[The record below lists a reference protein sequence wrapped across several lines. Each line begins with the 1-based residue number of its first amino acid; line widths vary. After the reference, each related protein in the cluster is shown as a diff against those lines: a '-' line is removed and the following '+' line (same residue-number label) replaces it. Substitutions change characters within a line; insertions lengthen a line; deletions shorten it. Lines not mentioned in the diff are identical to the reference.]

1 MIHTL
6 AQKAKMNDIP
16 RLYILLR
23 REIMRKTV
31 KLAVCLAL
39 ATSLVAC
46 STNGSQTSTGKTD
59 TAANVLTGKAKG
71 FGGEVIATVTLEDGK
86 IISVEIDGSKETQGI
101 GTKAIEEL
109 PGLIVKAGN
118 TEVDVVSGAT
128 TTSKAIIAAVNNA
141 LDPEKYPF
149 EQEQSQEKVET
160 APEAVVAAE
169 VFQGF
174 GLSNLNR
181 VGPGSDDKE
190 VPVYSINQVF
200 ANVLFDAEGRILDL
214 YIDQLEVATPNYDGE
229 TMPHFSGFPGQKGYN
244 MDKDHDGV
252 VDGTSE
258 DTEENFLAE
267 VSSWVTKR
275 ERGEG
280 YVMGTGYWATQM
292 DKFQELF
299 VGKTVEEIK
308 EWYAKY
314 CSDINGRPLKADSSK
329 EEDITKYNA
338 LTDEEKAMLADVVT
352 GATMSLND
360 SHGNIIEAIEKAYN
374 NKKGLDITSASYI
387 GSGVNS
393 SGRVGPGKDDKEVPV
408 YSVNQ
413 VFANTLFD
421 EEGRIVAINID
432 QLEYAT
438 PNYDGETM
446 PHFSGFPGQ
455 EGYNMDSDH
464 DGVVDGVSVPSE
476 ESFAAEV
483 TSWATKRDRGEG
495 YVMGTGYW
503 AAQMDKFESIF
514 VGMTVDEVEEW
525 FAKYCSDV
533 NGRPLKADSSNEA
546 DVAKFNA
553 LSSEEQAMLVDVVAS
568 ATMSLNDS
576 HGDIIG
582 AIRKSF
588 ENKEAIDLTVSK

>member
-1 MIHTL
+1 
-6 AQKAKMNDIP
+6 
-16 RLYILLR
+16 
-23 REIMRKTV
+23 MRKTV

>member
-1 MIHTL
+1 
-6 AQKAKMNDIP
+6 MNDIP

-46 STNGSQTSTGKTD
+46 STNSSQTSTGKTD